1 MISVKRFILV
11 VLVALAVLQIAAAQ
25 TYYVATNG
33 NDSNVGNESQPWL
46 TPQKAADTMTAGDTV
61 YVKSGSYTD
70 QLVIT
75 TSGTAGNLITYSAY
89 PGHENLTIFEA
100 LGSGYSWDD
109 PPWVEGAPVEIYA
122 SYINFSGFRVQNS
135 NMVGIRLNDS
145 RTNVTLYN
153 LWIYNTTANAIAVK
167 GNLNGGY
174 DGANI
179 TIDTID
185 ISQAVSQPSGGYG
198 EIVTMQGV
206 SNGEIKNVRIYN
218 SVSPGALGGEGVDV
232 SNSIYVTVHD
242 NSVTGLD
249 EIGIYIDGYR
259 GNNSFIDVYN
269 NVVFDIADAGGIA
282 VANEVGGLYN
292 GKNKNITIY
301 NNVVWN
307 VTGYSGIAISD
318 TASSG
323 GTIENTSIHSNTLDN
338 EIIWIDNS
346 TNISNTYIRNNV
358 VSEMNLEDPGV
369 ITENN
374 HNTTYDGAA
383 GFIDAAA
390 NNYHLKPTS
399 PLINTGTA
407 TDAPALD
414 YDGNTRPQDGLYDI
428 GAFEFT
434 RKVINQIIIFF

>member
-61 YVKSGSYTD
+61 YVKSGSYTG

-122 SYINFSGFRVQNS
+122 SYINFSGFRVQNT
-135 NMVGIRLNDS
+135 NMIGIRLNDS

-153 LWIYNTTANAIAVK
+153 LWIYNTTGCAIAVR
-167 GNLNGGY
+167 GNLNGSH

-198 EIVTMQGV
+198 EIVTIRGV
-206 SNGEIKNVRIYN
+206 NTGEIKNVRLYN
-218 SVSPGALGGEGVDV
+218 SVSPGALGGEGLAVQNSNNV
-232 SNSIYVTVHD
+232 SVYQNSI
-242 NSVTGLD
+242 TGLD
-249 EIGIYIDGYR
+249 EVAIYIDGFH
-259 GNNSFIDVYN
+259 GNDTFIDVYD
-269 NVVFDIADAGGIA
+269 NVIFDNAAGGIS
-282 VANEVGGLYN
+282 VANEEGGDKN
-292 GKNKNITIY
+292 GGNKNVSIY
-301 NNVVWN
+301 NNVIWN
-307 VTGYSGIAISD
+307 VTGYAGIAI
-318 TASSG
+318 TATEVNQ

-338 EIIWIDNS
+338 EIIWIDS
-346 TNISNTYIRNNV
+346 DINISNTYIRNNV
-358 VSEMNLEDPGV
+358 VSEMSLEDPGV

-374 HNTTYDGAA
+374 HNTTTDGAA
-383 GFIDAAA
+383 GFIDAAV
-390 NNYHLKPTS
+390 NDYRLKPTS

-434 RKVINQIIIFF
+434 RKIINQIIIFF